1 MTRQPVHQQIGD
13 QECRART
20 FRARLRPVGHALE
33 QRVERLELQPIA
45 RIQPGGVPSVE
56 HLGGAEAAARRAIGR
71 GVADQPAVLVQ
82 QPVVHGP
89 RVDSD
94 RINGAAQA
102 GLAQAIQDSA
112 PQREDVPLVGHAG
125 LVPRALGRASTCP
138 ARLTRTCPV
147 RLTRTCPV
155 RLTRTCPVRFARPGP
170 GRLTR
175 ARFAR
180 PGPGRL
186 TRARFARPGPAST
199 RTARLTRS
207 RFARASPAH
216 ATRPGEGDGPVREA
230 GALLDGEALAV
241 EHAPQD
247 APRGGPEVDCDDGGH
262 HAPHEAC
269 WPPTRCS
276 QMRSK

>member
-1 MTRQPVHQQIGD
+1 MTRQPVRQQIGD

-33 QRVERLELQPIA
+33 QRVERLELQPVA
-45 RIQPGGVPSVE
+45 RIQPGGVPPVE
-56 HLGGAEAAARRAIGR
+56 HLGGAEAAARRAVGR

-82 QPVVHGP
+82 QPVVNGP

-94 RINGAAQA
+94 RIHGAAQA

-125 LVPRALGRASTCP
+125 LVPGALGRAS
-138 ARLTRTCPV
+138 
-147 RLTRTCPV
+147 TCPV

-170 GRLTR
+170 
-175 ARFAR
+175 
-180 PGPGRL
+180 
-186 TRARFARPGPAST
+186 AST
-199 RTARLTRS
+199 RTARLTRA
-207 RFARASPAH
+207 RLTRTCPTRAS
-216 ATRPGEGDGPVREA
+216 RPREGDGPVREA

-247 APRGGPEVDCDDGGH
+247 APRGGPEIDSDDGGH

-276 QMRSK
+276 QTRSK